1 MILNVGYRAD
11 VRKRRWWR
19 PSVLACA
26 VLLLGA
32 GIVVVA
38 AVRWVPTCPALV
50 PRSVTPDATT
60 TAAFATYGDHAM
72 GPQWA
77 GGDGTH
83 SVRLPD
89 GRTLWIFDDTLLG
102 PVMPP
107 DLTHPATWSPP
118 TSPGV
123 ANSAVLQD
131 GPRLTRTLLG
141 GTNPPA
147 SWIPGEHQDGQWNW
161 PTTALI
167 DTDDGHRVLRV
178 LVNHIANAGGGFVF
192 GAGRYTLV
200 RTYTLPDLR
209 LASEITL
216 PIPEGGDGDRV
227 LYGTT
232 ALQDARYF
240 YVYGNTTPA
249 GGRAAMYLAR
259 VPHGALAD
267 PSAWR
272 YWDAGRWRV
281 SPSAARPLPATDD
294 DIAPVSTGFSVIR
307 QGRTYVLFSMR
318 TDPGTDGVDT
328 VGEIAASWACTPAGP
343 WHPATSV
350 YRPPEVRHGGRTGSM
365 IAYNPQVHGRTAAGI
380 SLSYDIND
388 ASGMNG
394 LANVKND
401 LSLYRPRFVRVRLGP
416 VTSPAPDRAATR
428 GSAPR

>member
-1 MILNVGYRAD
+1 M
-11 VRKRRWWR
+11 RKRRWWR

-38 AVRWVPTCPALV
+38 AVRWTPTCPALV
-50 PRSVTPDATT
+50 RRSVTPDATT
-60 TAAFATYGDHAM
+60 TAAFSTYGDRAV

-107 DLTHPATWSPP
+107 DVAHPGTWSPP

-123 ANSAVLQD
+123 ANSAVLQT

-141 GTNPPA
+141 GTDPPA

-161 PTTALI
+161 PTSALI
-167 DTDDGHRVLRV
+167 DTDDGRQVLRV
-178 LVNHIANAGGGFVF
+178 LVDHTANAGGGFVF
-192 GAGRYTLV
+192 GAGRYTLI

-209 LASEITL
+209 LASEVTL
-216 PIPEGGDGDRV
+216 PIPTGGDGDRV

-232 ALQDARYF
+232 ALQDRRYF

-249 GGRAAMYLAR
+249 SGRAAMYLAR
-259 VPHGALAD
+259 VPRGALAD
-267 PSAWR
+267 PAAWR
-272 YWDAGRWRV
+272 YWDAGRWRD
-281 SPSAARPLPATDD
+281 SPAAARPLPATDD
-294 DIAPVSTGFSVIR
+294 DIASVSTGFSVIR
-307 QGRTYVLFSMR
+307 RGRTYVRFSMR
-318 TDPGTDGVDT
+318 TDPGADI
-328 VGEIAASWACTPAGP
+328 VGEITASWACTPAGP
-343 WHPATSV
+343 WHHPVPV
-350 YRPPEVRHGGRTGSM
+350 YRPPEVRNGGRTHSM
-365 IAYNPQVHGRTAAGI
+365 IAYNPQAHPERDTAAGI

-401 LSLYRPRFVRVRLGP
+401 LSLYRPRFLRVRLGP
-416 VTSPAPDRAATR
+416 PAPPPPH
-428 GSAPR
+428 SPR